1 MKFNLYT
8 LNDISIKIY
17 SGGTP
22 SRKEKSYWANGN
34 IPWLK
39 TNLIGKYKIYDT
51 EEYITELGLENSSA
65 KMLKPNTLT
74 IAMYGDGV
82 TRGKVSIVAKPMT
95 TNQACCNIEID
106 PAKADYMYVYYLLK
120 NSYSKLRRM
129 SNGGAQQN
137 LNVKLIKEFEV
148 GLPAL
153 EEQKRISNILKSLDE
168 KIGSNEKLIDN
179 YEKLAEA
186 LFKGWFIDFEFPDDN
201 DQLYKSNGGKM
212 VSTEIG
218 IIPERWKSSYLGDL
232 ITEQKVKNKE
242 EKEYPVLTVI
252 KEGRFITSDD
262 FFDKQVYSKKLNNY
276 KLINRFEVGFNPSR
290 ANIGSIALL
299 REYEVGLLSPA
310 YKIFKIKDKLT
321 PEYIFYLMKTTYFKE
336 FVKSNSVGTTRQN
349 LDLKSFD
356 SYPIPVPPNDLL
368 SKFSRVI
375 NTIWNSVNELKV
387 ENEKLASLRDNI
399 SFEFLSGEV
408 EFPSDTEV
416 ISHVPVS

>member
-1 MKFNLYT
+1 
-8 LNDISIKIY
+8 
-17 SGGTP
+17 
-22 SRKEKSYWANGN
+22 
-34 IPWLK
+34 
-39 TNLIGKYKIYDT
+39 
-51 EEYITELGLENSSA
+51 
-65 KMLKPNTLT
+65 
-74 IAMYGDGV
+74 
-82 TRGKVSIVAKPMT
+82 
-95 TNQACCNIEID
+95 
-106 PAKADYMYVYYLLK
+106 
-120 NSYSKLRRM
+120 
-129 SNGGAQQN
+129 
-137 LNVKLIKEFEV
+137 
-148 GLPAL
+148 
-153 EEQKRISNILKSLDE
+153 
-168 KIGSNEKLIDN
+168 
-179 YEKLAEA
+179 
-186 LFKGWFIDFEFPDDN
+186 
-201 DQLYKSNGGKM
+201 M

-310 YKIFKIKDKLT
+310 YKIFKIKEKLT

-368 SKFSRVI
+368 SKFSLVI

-408 EFPSDTEV
+408 DFPADTEV